1 MPNKHICFV
10 NYQVGHLLGLGRGVA
25 GGAESQVMMM
35 ARALADKGY
44 KVSII
49 TELDESNPVIQKWG
63 VHWHHVGFNYL
74 GGSKKQLPENWFQLC
89 SKIHSLRPD
98 IIHIK
103 HPRHLLMPLG
113 ILARTIGAK
122 LFFHAAIDKDFDQE
136 SLKHEPPLARWL
148 YDSGLKLTAG
158 IIAQTKYQE
167 TQITQLKKYQV
178 DVVSNIFESS
188 NHGTARP
195 NLNKREFFLWVGS
208 NSERKRP
215 QIFIELAKQVQ
226 SFKFVMIYAQGD
238 GTGNISQANIP
249 SNLELVSQLPRHQL
263 FDYYERSHALISTSR
278 LEGFPNVFLE
288 SWATGTPVLSVNV
301 DPDDVITTHQLGN
314 VVDSASALIA
324 LCESYQ
330 EDMQKLETQ
339 GKNGLAYVQDY
350 HGPKLV
356 LEQLERAFFKKNSE
370 S

>member
-49 TELDESNPVIQKWG
+49 TELDKSNPIIQKWG
-63 VHWHHVGFNYL
+63 VHWHHVAFDYL

-89 SKIHSLRPD
+89 SKIQSLRPD

-136 SLKHEPPLARWL
+136 SLKNEPPLARWL
-148 YDSGLKLTAG
+148 YDSGLKLTTG
-158 IIAQTKYQE
+158 IIAQTKFQE
-167 TQITQLKKYQV
+167 AQINRLKKYRV
-178 DVVSNIFESS
+178 DVVSNIFESPNAKTS
-188 NHGTARP
+188 TADFH
-195 NLNKREFFLWVGS
+195 KREFFLWVGS

-215 QIFIELAKQVQ
+215 QIFIELAKQLPSLEFLMV
-226 SFKFVMIYAQGD
+226 YAQGD
-238 GTGNISQANIP
+238 GTGNINQDHIP
-249 SNLELVSQLPRHQL
+249 LNLKLVSQLPRHQL
-263 FDYYERSHALISTSR
+263 FDYYGRSHALISTSR

-288 SWATGTPVLSVNV
+288 SWSMGTPVLSVDV
-301 DPDDVITTHQLGN
+301 DPDDVIKNHQLGN
-314 VVDSASALIA
+314 VVGSASDLIS
-324 LCESYQ
+324 LCQSYQ
-330 EDMQKLETQ
+330 EDMKKLEIQ
-339 GKNGLAYVQDY
+339 GRNGLAYVQNY
-350 HGPKLV
+350 HGAKLV
-356 LEQLERAFFKKNSE
+356 VEQLERAFFN
-370 S
+370 